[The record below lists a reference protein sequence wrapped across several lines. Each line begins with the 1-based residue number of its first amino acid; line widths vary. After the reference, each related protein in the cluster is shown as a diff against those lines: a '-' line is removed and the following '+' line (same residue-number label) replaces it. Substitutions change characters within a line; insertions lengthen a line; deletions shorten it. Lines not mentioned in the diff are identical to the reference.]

1 MGAPKSRGVI
11 TIHQARYHKEREIV
25 PCRYIGR
32 NGGKGIM
39 VAQYK
44 DTRDLVEDE
53 NGKPVAWSR
62 ACLLYTSPSPRDR

>member
-11 TIHQARYHKEREIV
+11 TQHQARYHKDREIK

-44 DTRDLVEDE
+44 DSGDLVVDE
-53 NGKPVAWSR
+53 HGQPIAWSR
-62 ACLLYTSPSPRDR
+62 AL

>member
-11 TIHQARYHKEREIV
+11 TQHQARYHKDREIK

-39 VAQYK
+39 VAQYI
-44 DTRDLVEDE
+44 DSGDLVVDE
-53 NGKPVAWSR
+53 HGQPIAWSR
-62 ACLLYTSPSPRDR
+62 A

>member
-11 TIHQARYHKEREIV
+11 TQHSARYHKDREIK

-44 DTRDLVEDE
+44 DSGDLVVDE
-53 NGKPVAWSR
+53 QGQPIAWSR
-62 ACLLYTSPSPRDR
+62 A

>member
-11 TIHQARYHKEREIV
+11 TQHQARYHKDREIK

-44 DTRDLVEDE
+44 DSGYLVVDE
-53 NGKPVAWSR
+53 QGQPIAWSR
-62 ACLLYTSPSPRDR
+62 A

>member
-11 TIHQARYHKEREIV
+11 TQHQARYHKDREIKH
-25 PCRYIGR
+25 CRYIGR

-44 DTRDLVEDE
+44 DSGDLVVDE
-53 NGKPVAWSR
+53 HGQPIAWSR
-62 ACLLYTSPSPRDR
+62 A

>member
-1 MGAPKSRGVI
+1 MGAQKSRGVI
-11 TIHQARYHKEREIV
+11 TQHQARYHKDREIK

-44 DTRDLVEDE
+44 DSGDLVVDE
-53 NGKPVAWSR
+53 HGQPIAWSR
-62 ACLLYTSPSPRDR
+62 A

>member
-11 TIHQARYHKEREIV
+11 TQHSARYLKDREIK
-25 PCRYIGR
+25 PCRFIGS

-44 DTRDLVEDE
+44 DTGDLVVDE
-53 NGKPVAWSR
+53 QGNPIAWSR
-62 ACLLYTSPSPRDR
+62 A